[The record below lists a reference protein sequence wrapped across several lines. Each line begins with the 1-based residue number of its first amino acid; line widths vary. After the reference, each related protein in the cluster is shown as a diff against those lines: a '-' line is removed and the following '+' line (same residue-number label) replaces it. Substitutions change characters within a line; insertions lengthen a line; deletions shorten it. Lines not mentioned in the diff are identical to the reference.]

1 MVLSQVVGYAEEII
15 MCTGDWS
22 ALGNRIMTQIN
33 ETWYYLK
40 GREK

>member
-1 MVLSQVVGYAEEII
+1 MNGTILGYGL
-15 MCTGDWS
+15 CTGDWS
-22 ALGNRIMTQIN
+22 ALGNIIMTQIN